1 MKNLLLILLLVLPY
15 NIVNAGE
22 VQNKFIS
29 CKGALTKVNDTTLL
43 VNCDDGRI
51 YGISSGKYPITFT
64 ELK

>member
-29 CKGALTKVNDTTLL
+29 CKGTITMVNDTTLL
-43 VNCDDGRI
+43 VNCDDSRI
-51 YGISSGKYPITFT
+51 YGITSSKFSFT

>member
-1 MKNLLLILLLVLPY
+1 MLVLPY

-29 CKGALTKVNDTTLL
+29 CKGTITKVNDMTLL
-43 VNCDDGRI
+43 VNCDDGRL
-51 YGISSGKYPITFT
+51 YGIAASRNPFTFT